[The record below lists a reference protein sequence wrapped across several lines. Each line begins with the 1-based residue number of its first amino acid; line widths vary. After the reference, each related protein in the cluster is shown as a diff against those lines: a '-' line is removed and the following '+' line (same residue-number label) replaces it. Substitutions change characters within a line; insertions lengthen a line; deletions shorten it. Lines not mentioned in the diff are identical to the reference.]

1 MNTQELIDARLAREW
16 INRGIARSIREGSGL
31 TKGDVARTLGVSRS
45 AVDRWES
52 GERRP
57 RTVIAASYGRLLRD
71 LATSPGRGTA

>member
-1 MNTQELIDARLAREW
+1 MNTQDLIDARLGREW

-31 TKGDVARTLGVSRS
+31 TKGDVARALGVSRS

-57 RTVIAASYGRLLRD
+57 RTEVAAAYGRLLRE
-71 LATSPGRGTA
+71 LATSPDRMAT